1 MGHNLNVCGS
11 NSAVEFLPSKQGV
24 AGSNPVSRSTMTTR
38 TARPISGPRCGREDT
53 LEITKHTPGMFSWAD
68 LATPDAEGSKAF
80 YTEILGLTATD
91 LPMQPG
97 MVYSMLAKDGSN
109 VCAIYQMP
117 EEMGQM
123 TGGQPVWNSYFTMES
138 ADETASRVAELGGA
152 VMMGPVDVFD
162 SGRMVVSSDPTGAV
176 FSVWEPK
183 SHTGAQVFGEPGA
196 LAWNELKT
204 HDTEAAAQFY
214 GGLFGWSANTT
225 PSAGGGEYTEFRL
238 DGVSAAGMMAIRK
251 GVGRGSPQLDG
262 LLCGRQPGR
271 GVGHCEPPRGD
282 RGDGAHGGP
291 GRGPL
296 RPAAGPAGGLRLRHP
311 DRPGRVGASVLR
323 DRGEGRGADHQER
336 RVAERIPGPS
346 AQTPVGVWNAP
357 HQVTPLHY
365 RHRFNLEQ
373 QVGVRHP
380 GRPGFR
386 W

>member
-1 MGHNLNVCGS
+1 M
-11 NSAVEFLPSKQGV
+11 
-24 AGSNPVSRSTMTTR
+24 
-38 TARPISGPRCGREDT
+38 
-53 LEITKHTPGMFSWAD
+53 EITKHTPGMFSWAD
-68 LATPDAEGSKAF
+68 LATPDPEGSKAF
-80 YTEILGLTATD
+80 YTEFLGLTAID

-123 TGGQPVWNSYFTMES
+123 TGGQPVWNSYFTVES

-251 GVGRGSPQLDG
+251 EWGEVPPNWTVYFAVASLDAALDTANRLGATVAMAPMEVQGVGRFAL
-262 LLCGRQPGR
+262 
-271 GVGHCEPPRGD
+271 
-282 RGDGAHGGP
+282 
-291 GRGPL
+291 
-296 RPAAGPAGGLRLRHP
+296 
-311 DRPGRVGASVLR
+311 LR
-323 DRGEGRGADHQER
+323 DPQGAYVYVIQIARGA
-336 RVAERIPGPS
+336 
-346 AQTPVGVWNAP
+346 
-357 HQVTPLHY
+357 
-365 RHRFNLEQ
+365 
-373 QVGVRHP
+373 
-380 GRPGFR
+380 
-386 W
+386 